1 RCFDRVRLFDGNGGR
16 DAPDLVH
23 TRLVPPGEGLSHVR
37 AESFDVTAL
46 PFGVNGLESETRL
59 SAAARAGDDRQ
70 FAERKIDIDA
80 LEIVLARAANLNEV
94 PRGRCN
100 RAFLF
105 SNP

>member
-1 RCFDRVRLFDGNGGR
+1 MFDGNRGR
-16 DAPDLVH
+16 DASDLVH
-23 TRLVPPGEGLSHVR
+23 TRLVHAVEELSHVR
-37 AESFDVTAL
+37 AEGFDVTAL

-70 FAERKIDIDA
+70 FAKRKIDIDVF
-80 LEIVLARAANLNEV
+80 EIILARAANLNEV
-94 PRGRCN
+94 SRGRCN